1 MKNKK
6 VVISEPIDNLTK
18 EILDLA
24 IELEL
29 KQQEEIKKALTD
41 LIDQRIDKR
50 LNEIINTVDIKLGEK
65 LKNLQLH

>member
-6 VVISEPIDNLTK
+6 VVISEPIDKLTK
-18 EILDLA
+18 ETLDLA

-50 LNEIINTVDIKLGEK
+50 LNEITNTVDIKLGEK